1 MQKTF
6 KLVNKEINKLARV
19 DIRFLFL
26 IGLLITLPAFEAL
39 KNIFAF
45 LFVVSWVVVAKK
57 DNYWGGKWRT
67 IDSIFLLWIL
77 ADIFVS
83 INAIIT
89 HQLPGEGFRD
99 IIRFVLIAWA
109 LSRTNF
115 SKERLTQSALV
126 ALVAVIVTLIHSYYT
141 GDGEL
146 IELESVGHINHT
158 AIYLVIAYAISLA
171 LLLFNFNNLNSYQ
184 KITLVVTTIA
194 LLFTTIDTNS
204 RAAVGLLMIITLFD
218 FLYF

>member
-26 IGLLITLPAFEAL
+26 IGLLIFLPSVESL

-57 DNYWGGKWRT
+57 NNDWGGKWQI

-89 HQLPGEGFRD
+89 HQLPGEGFR
-99 IIRFVLIAWA
+99 
-109 LSRTNF
+109 
-115 SKERLTQSALV
+115 
-126 ALVAVIVTLIHSYYT
+126 HY
-141 GDGEL
+141 
-146 IELESVGHINHT
+146 
-158 AIYLVIAYAISLA
+158 
-171 LLLFNFNNLNSYQ
+171 
-184 KITLVVTTIA
+184 
-194 LLFTTIDTNS
+194 
-204 RAAVGLLMIITLFD
+204 
-218 FLYF
+218 